1 MTEEIVN
8 KICNVVFQML
18 PTEIIRNNVGL
29 AGYVYIVQINNEKY
43 VVKISDD
50 KNLILGSTYWLDKI
64 KDLDIF
70 EDDLYFVGGTALSY
84 FIKHR
89 VSEDIDIVS
98 PKILKYKNIIPIMQ
112 DLGAKKIEDENTF
125 SLRLAGMFPDE
136 YILKFIL
143 DDVKIEFFCANRPIQ
158 KEILKQIEFV
168 TYYNSR
174 LKILDLK
181 QIAKLKVIAFF
192 QRDKIRDLFDFGE
205 ILENK
210 IVSFEDILQISKEL
224 KNISSQEQLIKFI
237 LDKKEEKD
245 DENVYL
251 DEQSRIDLSF
261 FEIKKAVL
269 KKIEKIGNQKK
280 CKT

>member
-1 MTEEIVN
+1 MTSSVI
-8 KICNVVFQML
+8 NVL
-18 PTEIIRNNVGL
+18 N
-29 AGYVYIVQINNEKY
+29 
-43 VVKISDD
+43 
-50 KNLILGSTYWLDKI
+50 KI

-158 KEILKQIEFV
+158 KEILKQI
-168 TYYNSR
+168 
-174 LKILDLK
+174 
-181 QIAKLKVIAFF
+181 AKLKVIAFF
-192 QRDKIRDLFDFGE
+192 QRDKIRDLFDFGA

-210 IVSFEDILQISKEL
+210 IVSFQDILQISKEL
-224 KNISSQEQLIKFI
+224 KNISSEKQLIKFI

-261 FEIKKAVL
+261 LEIKKAVL
-269 KKIEKIGNQKK
+269 KKIEKIGNQK

>member
-1 MTEEIVN
+1 MTSSVI
-8 KICNVVFQML
+8 NVL
-18 PTEIIRNNVGL
+18 N
-29 AGYVYIVQINNEKY
+29 
-43 VVKISDD
+43 
-50 KNLILGSTYWLDKI
+50 KI

-158 KEILKQIEFV
+158 KEILKQIEKSMLLMDFNQQYLSKFLV
-168 TYYNSR
+168 TGT
-174 LKILDLK
+174 LTKKDLLDFYLGEEVK
-181 QIAKLKVIAFF
+181 DQYKLI
-192 QRDKIRDLFDFGE
+192 
-205 ILENK
+205 
-210 IVSFEDILQISKEL
+210 
-224 KNISSQEQLIKFI
+224 
-237 LDKKEEKD
+237 EKD
-245 DENVYL
+245 INEM
-251 DEQSRIDLSF
+251 
-261 FEIKKAVL
+261 
-269 KKIEKIGNQKK
+269 
-280 CKT
+280 

>member
-1 MTEEIVN
+1 
-8 KICNVVFQML
+8 
-18 PTEIIRNNVGL
+18 
-29 AGYVYIVQINNEKY
+29 
-43 VVKISDD
+43 
-50 KNLILGSTYWLDKI
+50 
-64 KDLDIF
+64 
-70 EDDLYFVGGTALSY
+70 
-84 FIKHR
+84 
-89 VSEDIDIVS
+89 
-98 PKILKYKNIIPIMQ
+98 
-112 DLGAKKIEDENTF
+112 
-125 SLRLAGMFPDE
+125 MFPDE

-143 DDVKIEFFCANRPIQ
+143 DDVKIESFCANRPIQ
-158 KEILKQIEFV
+158 KELLKQIQFT
-168 TYYNSR
+168 TYDNSR

>member
-1 MTEEIVN
+1 
-8 KICNVVFQML
+8 
-18 PTEIIRNNVGL
+18 
-29 AGYVYIVQINNEKY
+29 
-43 VVKISDD
+43 
-50 KNLILGSTYWLDKI
+50 
-64 KDLDIF
+64 
-70 EDDLYFVGGTALSY
+70 
-84 FIKHR
+84 
-89 VSEDIDIVS
+89 
-98 PKILKYKNIIPIMQ
+98 
-112 DLGAKKIEDENTF
+112 
-125 SLRLAGMFPDE
+125 MFMR
-136 YILKFIL
+136 
-143 DDVKIEFFCANRPIQ
+143 FCGQVHASQQPIQ
-158 KEILKQIEFV
+158 KEILKQIEFA

>member
-1 MTEEIVN
+1 MTSSVI
-8 KICNVVFQML
+8 NVL
-18 PTEIIRNNVGL
+18 N
-29 AGYVYIVQINNEKY
+29 
-43 VVKISDD
+43 
-50 KNLILGSTYWLDKI
+50 KI

-158 KEILKQIEFV
+158 KHTK
-168 TYYNSR
+168 
-174 LKILDLK
+174 
-181 QIAKLKVIAFF
+181 
-192 QRDKIRDLFDFGE
+192 RDFKTD
-205 ILENK
+205 
-210 IVSFEDILQISKEL
+210 
-224 KNISSQEQLIKFI
+224 
-237 LDKKEEKD
+237 
-245 DENVYL
+245 
-251 DEQSRIDLSF
+251 RICNL
-261 FEIKKAVL
+261 L
-269 KKIEKIGNQKK
+269 
-280 CKT
+280 